1 MNHASDQLER
11 YCRNGPIIPGL
22 TASLLACLL
31 ILPVQATFASSA
43 NAVVPELVR
52 ASALQA
58 QQRCNDLGHDN
69 MDEYV
74 SCTDA
79 LFLAVKGNNAAA
91 FQQRLGILYFGW
103 LGAERWQRVGLP
115 GSEEAAKR
123 YFWQFRP
130 LQKKLGLNDQSLCA
144 VLDGD
149 CTVRLAQVA
158 VALKEY
164 GGAPASVSKV
174 HASSSTSAKSKGRAA
189 SAN

>member
-1 MNHASDQLER
+1 MNHAGDQLER
-11 YCRNGPIIPGL
+11 YGPNSPIMAGL
-22 TASLLACLL
+22 MASLLVFLL
-31 ILPVQATFASSA
+31 ILPVQASFASST

-52 ASALQA
+52 ASALNA

-91 FQQRLGILYFGW
+91 HQQRLGILYFGW

-130 LQKKLGLNDQSLCA
+130 LQKKLAFSDQSLCA

-158 VALKEY
+158 VAVKEY
-164 GGAPASVSKV
+164 GVAPASSGKA
-174 HASSSTSAKSKGRAA
+174 HTSSAPPAKSKGPAA
-189 SAN
+189 SSN